1 MQYIIMA
8 KLPLVKCLNTLL
20 EPPQWMFLEIGHRT
34 KREPGFTKES
44 PPTSYR
50 VTIDVT
56 DQTLFEISS
65 KYATSRN

>member
-1 MQYIIMA
+1 MTRDVSRDWSSYQSESLA
-8 KLPLVKCLNTLL
+8 LL
-20 EPPQWMFLEIGHRT
+20 S
-34 KREPGFTKES
+34 KES